1 MSLRN
6 GCPARATWP
15 MPSTGGL
22 RSWSSL
28 PRDRTAGPQHHVRCP
43 RPGSWCHRGQVP
55 ERPMKSNRA
64 GAAAGCTGG
73 RKIPQNLLSTHQC
86 CLSTAITA
94 ASGAFTPS
102 HLGLLFLNNLICL
115 MTREALG
122 PPCCLDL
129 FLWSLKGFSPWWGAA
144 TPRTGGLWGN
154 LHQDRV

>member
-6 GCPARATWP
+6 ERPAHTHAEHR
-15 MPSTGGL
+15 GL
-22 RSWSSL
+22 EELQLHPQGQDSWT
-28 PRDRTAGPQHHVRCP
+28 TASHQVSP
-43 RPGSWCHRGQVP
+43 RPSPRAPHEVKGGWSCCRLHRGRRNP
-55 ERPMKSNRA
+55 PKSL
-64 GAAAGCTGG
+64 C
-73 RKIPQNLLSTHQC
+73 LLSTHQC

-129 FLWSLKGFSPWWGAA
+129 FPWSLKGFSLWWGAA
-144 TPRTGGLWGN
+144 TPRTGGLW
-154 LHQDRV
+154 